1 MGPIIAVAFVGVL
14 SLLLGVAAFVL
25 EVGIPFIKSL
35 MESFNVPKHVP
46 GHGDTI
52 SRVPFVHLDKRQLT
66 EHRLEKSDVPV
77 LYMGN
82 HRISYSSRNHLKDI

>member
-25 EVGIPFIKSL
+25 EVGIPFLQGLKERFSVSKRI
-35 MESFNVPKHVP
+35 P

-52 SRVPFVHLDKRQLT
+52 RRVPVFHLDERQVVKHASK
-66 EHRLEKSDVPV
+66 ESDVPA
-77 LYMGN
+77 LCMGN